1 MVYGDSL
8 YENITE
14 PTFFVY
20 KNLLKTIKFWCIG
33 CYIMMNN
40 KERLI
45 KSKLRVQKHGEV
57 FTPSW
62 IVEKMLNI
70 DGIKECCE
78 NLSATFLEPSAG
90 EGVFLVA
97 ILKRKLDM
105 VAKNYCTDINQYENF
120 SLYALS
126 TLYGVELL
134 EDNIEM
140 CVMNLYQKYYEYY
153 LEIAKKLNSGFKEEV
168 LNSAKC
174 IIKSNIR
181 QGDFLTQLTNSNT
194 SIIFSEWKSLKS
206 ITKKTKDI
214 IISRKEYKLQDIY
227 KNNSNQSINVQL
239 SLFADSDEQ
248 PDINST
254 KYNYINVKIVDVYK
268 EELEVYE

>member
-1 MVYGDSL
+1 
-8 YENITE
+8 
-14 PTFFVY
+14 
-20 KNLLKTIKFWCIG
+20 
-33 CYIMMNN
+33 
-40 KERLI
+40 
-45 KSKLRVQKHGEV
+45 
-57 FTPSW
+57 
-62 IVEKMLNI
+62 
-70 DGIKECCE
+70 
-78 NLSATFLEPSAG
+78 
-90 EGVFLVA
+90 
-97 ILKRKLDM
+97 
-105 VAKNYCTDINQYENF
+105 
-120 SLYALS
+120 
-126 TLYGVELL
+126 
-134 EDNIEM
+134 
-140 CVMNLYQKYYEYY
+140 
-153 LEIAKKLNSGFKEEV
+153 V